1 MSWLDR
7 IALETWTLLRN
18 YKLYYVFNFYY
29 QDPLN
34 FANVSI
40 FFLQKVIIFWQEQY
54 LYWKQ

>member
-40 FFLQKVIIFWQEQY
+40 FFLQKVIIFWQE
-54 LYWKQ
+54 